1 LIGLTIRFSNAGIAV
16 GCIMTGT
23 KMSGA
28 MPTSTPKNSGGVTPM
43 MVNGVPEIEML
54 LPRTF
59 GASPKRRFQYP
70 KLMVATG

>member
-1 LIGLTIRFSNAGIAV
+1 
-16 GCIMTGT
+16 
-23 KMSGA
+23 MSGA